1 MDILLVDDHAIVRE
15 GFSTL
20 LSSVLDGAVV
30 TNAKNSQQATG
41 ALRKKQYDLI
51 ILDINLGAT
60 SGLTLAEYIV
70 QRWANAKVL
79 MFSMFDDISIID
91 RAMKIGVMGYV
102 SKQCEP
108 DVLINAVTSIIK
120 GRHYLE
126 HSTAIE
132 LATFNLSHS
141 GGNLTD
147 LTQRE
152 LDIFLGI
159 ANGRCRKRVAESLNI
174 SEKTVSNVM
183 TQLKRKLEL
192 QTNAEFVHLAI
203 KQGYIKIAS

>member
-1 MDILLVDDHAIVRE
+1 MGTKVLFVSHAYRGMLTVIFGTRRRCRHQCKKCAA
-15 GFSTL
+15 SHKCT
-20 LSSVLDGAVV
+20 SC
-30 TNAKNSQQATG
+30 QP
-41 ALRKKQYDLI
+41 LRP
-51 ILDINLGAT
+51 
-60 SGLTLAEYIV
+60 
-70 QRWANAKVL
+70 KVL

-91 RAMKIGVMGYV
+91 RAMKLGAMGYV
-102 SKQCEP
+102 SKQSEP
-108 DVLINAVTSIIK
+108 DVLISAVTSIIK
-120 GRHYLE
+120 GRRYLE
-126 HSTAIE
+126 HNTAIE

-159 ANGRCRKRVAESLNI
+159 ANGLCRKQVAESLNI
-174 SEKTVSNVM
+174 SEKTVSNVI

>member
-1 MDILLVDDHAIVRE
+1 
-15 GFSTL
+15 
-20 LSSVLDGAVV
+20 
-30 TNAKNSQQATG
+30 
-41 ALRKKQYDLI
+41 
-51 ILDINLGAT
+51 
-60 SGLTLAEYIV
+60 AEYIV
-70 QRWANAKVL
+70 QRWEHAKVL

-91 RAMKIGVMGYV
+91 RAMKLGAMGYV
-102 SKQCEP
+102 SKQSEP
-108 DVLINAVTSIIK
+108 DVLISAVTSIIK
-120 GRHYLE
+120 GRRYLE
-126 HSTAIE
+126 HNTAIE

-159 ANGRCRKRVAESLNI
+159 ANGLCRKQVAESLNI
-174 SEKTVSNVM
+174 SEKTVSNVI